1 MSEHKVD
8 ELLRDLAREIDV
20 DPSPVFAAGVRARIA
35 EAPARRPMWIWS
47 SVALAAASV
56 VLAVVIGRPDSPGS
70 EERRDAVAE
79 QPGVV
84 VAERSVNTA
93 DAPSHPGTPAPPHP
107 GTVAPSHL
115 RTHPRTLAPTHPRTF
130 EVLVPPDQRILLE
143 RLMTALREGR
153 INVEPGG
160 PAIDED
166 TGELLEPPAIEI
178 PPIVVRAL
186 PGTPERIGEGSTHR

>member
-1 MSEHKVD
+1 
-8 ELLRDLAREIDV
+8 
-20 DPSPVFAAGVRARIA
+20 
-35 EAPARRPMWIWS
+35 
-47 SVALAAASV
+47 
-56 VLAVVIGRPDSPGS
+56 
-70 EERRDAVAE
+70 
-79 QPGVV
+79 
-84 VAERSVNTA
+84 
-93 DAPSHPGTPAPPHP
+93 
-107 GTVAPSHL
+107 
-115 RTHPRTLAPTHPRTF
+115 
-130 EVLVPPDQRILLE
+130 VLVPPDQRILLE